1 MCTCN
6 HFKTSYDPIL
16 KRHNLVDSQNE
27 SILYCFERM
36 FLHRDLTYLL
46 KTYGILISFPICTSF
61 RSHSSNTVN
70 IDYETYKGQDG
81 I

>member
-16 KRHNLVDSQNE
+16 KRDNLVDSQNE

-36 FLHRDLTYLL
+36 FLHRDLTCLL
-46 KTYGILISFPICTSF
+46 KTYGILISFPICTPF
-61 RSHSSNTVN
+61 RSHSRNTVN
-70 IDYETYKGQDG
+70 IDYETYKGQDW